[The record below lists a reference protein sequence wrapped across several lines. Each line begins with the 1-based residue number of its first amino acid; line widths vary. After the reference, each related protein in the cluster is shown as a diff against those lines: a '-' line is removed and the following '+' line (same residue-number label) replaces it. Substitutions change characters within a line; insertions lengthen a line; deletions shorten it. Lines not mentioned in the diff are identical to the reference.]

1 LIQNPDSHE
10 DLYNKN
16 ITNMESA
23 ERLQKNMGIIL
34 GCIVIFAVGAV
45 TFFEEAGPNIAST
58 TPINMTSS
66 SGTSNT
72 ITQNPPSN
80 TPAVLKIYTVSN
92 KTPPATTPIIPTITP
107 VIVPKQTASVYTD
120 GTYSATG
127 SYGSPGGQE
136 QLSVTLSLI
145 NDIITAVSVT
155 PGAYD
160 RRSQNYQ
167 NAFISGYKQYV
178 LGKNIA
184 DVNLTRISGSSLTP
198 IGFNN
203 ALAQIKAKAKA

>member
-1 LIQNPDSHE
+1 
-10 DLYNKN
+10 
-16 ITNMESA
+16 MESA
-23 ERLQKNMGIIL
+23 ERLQKNIGIAMGI
-34 GCIVIFAVGAV
+34 IVIFAVGAV
-45 TFFEEAGPNIAST
+45 TFFKEVSPDIAGTTAITNNAPSST
-58 TPINMTSS
+58 
-66 SGTSNT
+66 TSNT
-72 ITQNPPSN
+72 VTQNPPPSAPISN
-80 TPAVLKIYTVSN
+80 RSEDDSSGGEGNEGSSVVPVTSLPKPASAPVIPVATPAI
-92 KTPPATTPIIPTITP
+92 A
-107 VIVPKQTASVYTD
+107 PKKTASVYTN

-136 QLSVTLSLI
+136 QLSVTLTLT

-184 DVNLTRISGSSLTP
+184 DVNLTRVSGSSLTP
-198 IGFNN
+198 AGFND
-203 ALAQIKAKAKA
+203 ALAQIKAQAKA

>member
-1 LIQNPDSHE
+1 
-10 DLYNKN
+10 
-16 ITNMESA
+16 MESV
-23 ERLQKNMGIIL
+23 ERLQKNIGIAMGI
-34 GCIVIFAVGAV
+34 IVIFAVGVV
-45 TFFEEAGPNIAST
+45 TFFKEVSPDIAST
-58 TPINMTSS
+58 SVVPVTSLPKPAS
-66 SGTSNT
+66 APV
-72 ITQNPPSN
+72 IPVA
-80 TPAVLKIYTVSN
+80 TPAI
-92 KTPPATTPIIPTITP
+92 A
-107 VIVPKQTASVYTD
+107 PKKTASVYTN

-184 DVNLTRISGSSLTP
+184 DVNLTRVSGSSLTP
-198 IGFNN
+198 AGFND
-203 ALAQIKAKAKA
+203 ALAQIKAQAKA